1 MSEKTITAAKFLDLN
16 IGNVTFVDVREK
28 DDVLVHPL
36 GNAVNIPFSLLSK
49 HIDEIPKDK
58 HVYVICSVGDLSEE
72 VVEIL
77 ADRGYDAYSIDGGFK
92 AYEQTVKEKVIK
104 VDAKGLKCPGP
115 IVKVADEMRQLSVG
129 QHIIVE
135 ATEEAFTSD
144 IAVWCERTGNKL
156 IKLDTANSIIT
167 AEIEKA
173 DAPAEKIAEVH
184 NDKTFI
190 VFSGDLDKTIA
201 AFIIANGAVSMG
213 RKVTMF
219 FTFWGLNILR
229 RPKKVKAANII
240 CAAQKRATVTP
251 LYIDHSALDSYMFVV
266 EMCGKRILYT
276 GDFRDHG
283 IPGSDRFDRLIQKY
297 VGKVD
302 ILITEGTMLS
312 RLEEA
317 KKNPVQTEDDLGRE
331 AEKIFAAH
339 HENVVIVS
347 STNVDSVMEFYHHT
361 PTGMAFLCD
370 AYQAEIM
377 QAAIKAV
384 NKGKYRYGKN
394 IYVLC
399 PDNKKA
405 YMHDLNDRHFIMAD
419 KTKYDEKGFVML
431 ARSNN
436 PRFRELLGNMKDP
449 HITYS
454 MWSGYLKGGKCED
467 RNIVDFLSGHDD
479 EAHFTQ
485 LHTSGHAYVETLAK
499 LIEMTKPE
507 VIIPMHTES
516 ADEFAKMPKFAAY
529 KDRVNVLRDGE
540 VYKIN
545 MEFDINGFINTE
557 KPEDSICR
565 EERQYAALLY
575 DILLLFINILPASS
589 RRL

>member
-1 MSEKTITAAKFLDLN
+1 MSEAYFRIFRGSHQIGGCCSEFRLGKRRIVIDFGANLPGTDDPEIDDKKLVQAVFGNKEDIAATDA
-16 IGNVTFVDVREK
+16 
-28 DDVLVHPL
+28 VLFTHYH
-36 GNAVNIPFSLLSK
+36 G
-49 HIDEIPKDK
+49 D
-58 HVYVICSVGDLSEE
+58 HV
-72 VVEIL
+72 
-77 ADRGYDAYSIDGGFK
+77 
-92 AYEQTVKEKVIK
+92 
-104 VDAKGLKCPGP
+104 GLKCSVPESVPMYIGGTAKN
-115 IVKVADEMRQLSVG
+115 IMKIIASRVDYRNKNAVASAVPEMLV
-129 QHIIVE
+129 
-135 ATEEAFTSD
+135 
-144 IAVWCERTGNKL
+144 
-156 IKLDTANSIIT
+156 
-167 AEIEKA
+167 IEGMKPYPK
-173 DAPAEKIAEVH
+173 DG
-184 NDKTFI
+184 KTI
-190 VFSGDLDKTIA
+190 DFSGI
-201 AFIIANGAVSMG
+201 S
-213 RKVTMF
+213 
-219 FTFWGLNILR
+219 
-229 RPKKVKAANII
+229 
-240 CAAQKRATVTP
+240 VTP

-312 RLEEA
+312 RIEEA

-331 AEKIFAAH
+331 AEKIFTAY
-339 HENVVIVS
+339 HENVVLVS
-347 STNVDSVMEFYHHT
+347 STNLDSVMEFYHHT

-431 ARSNN
+431 ARPNN
-436 PRFRELLGNMKDP
+436 FRFRELLGNMKDP

-467 RNIVDFLSGHDD
+467 KNIVDFLSGHDD

-485 LHTSGHAYVETLAK
+485 LHTSGHAYVETLKK
-499 LIEMTKPE
+499 LIEITQPE
-507 VIIPMHTES
+507 TIIPMHTES
-516 ADEFAKMPKFAAY
+516 ADEFAKMPEFAAY
-529 KDRVNVLRDGE
+529 KDRVNVLRDGDI
-540 VYKIN
+540 YKIN
-545 MEFDINGFINTE
+545 
-557 KPEDSICR
+557 
-565 EERQYAALLY
+565 
-575 DILLLFINILPASS
+575 
-589 RRL
+589 